1 MNMGVRSQR
10 HMVEIVGYSSGGT
23 DYSQGGWGPNTVQP
37 EIASMDPDTAFVGD
51 ADIDVHIYG
60 SGFVPT
66 SQLIV
71 EGAVA
76 SRSIVSENEMV
87 FTIQP
92 SKVTAAT
99 ISTIYVQ
106 NGWYYSSVV
115 NFTFTDPPPLE

>member
-1 MNMGVRSQR
+1 MGVRSQR
-10 HMVEIVGYSSGGT
+10 HMVETVGYSSSGT

-37 EIASMDPDTAFVGD
+37 EITSLDPDTAIVGD
-51 ADIDVHIYG
+51 ADIDVHIHG
-60 SGFVPT
+60 SGFAPT
-66 SQLIV
+66 SQLV
-71 EGAVA
+71 VDGAVVNQ
-76 SRSIVSENEMV
+76 STISENEMV

-92 SKVTAAT
+92 SKVPAAT